1 MTSQKAYCPPIDS
14 ALFFAIISDYDLS
27 LEASSSEVRATL
39 DVLKASAEA
48 EESAAFDPS
57 GSSGFPDSPDRA
69 QSWNGDALSRGEDT
83 DLTSFSYSVDS
94 LSIEE
99 EGIPHQHSGR
109 SPEHDAESEA
119 LPTPIKEA
127 LLAEMFPG
135 LKPFDISYTLKK
147 YQSNYARTVEE
158 LLNQVFFLEE
168 PLSDGEVQAI
178 PRGVEGFTQ
187 QPHKPKGKRRK
198 KVTQSRRSSSTPAPL
213 LDDPI
218 PSKWDQAK
226 ADVDFLTERTYIPAK
241 SLASTY
247 HKQNASLPATI
258 LALCSSEIKNP
269 YLEPDDP
276 ILETH
281 AIDLAHAFPTL
292 PPKHLRPII
301 QLTHPSTASAH
312 DLASILVAK
321 PNASLPPLFLI
332 PQYSRPDPSI
342 SSPTITSHSTTI
354 TTPSLISP
362 HAPPPSHLPSHL
374 ASHYFSRA
382 AAHHASRSPAATY
395 YASLARTHLSTAQAQ
410 TSAAASALAAKQST
424 RTSVDLHGVSVKDSV
439 RIARERVEG
448 WWQAGAAEWARE
460 GKVQGSGGYRIIVGL
475 GRHSEGGKG
484 RLGPAVG
491 GMLVR
496 EGWRVEV
503 GQGAL
508 VVRGK
513 ARK

>member
-1 MTSQKAYCPPIDS
+1 M
-14 ALFFAIISDYDLS
+14 
-27 LEASSSEVRATL
+27 
-39 DVLKASAEA
+39 
-48 EESAAFDPS
+48 
-57 GSSGFPDSPDRA
+57 
-69 QSWNGDALSRGEDT
+69 
-83 DLTSFSYSVDS
+83 
-94 LSIEE
+94 SIEE
-99 EGIPHQHSGR
+99 EGIPHRHSRR
-109 SPEHDAESEA
+109 SSEHDAEFEA
-119 LPTPIKEA
+119 LPTPAKEA

-147 YQSNYARTVEE
+147 CQSNYARTVEE

-168 PLSDGEVQAI
+168 PLSDGEPQAI

-187 QPHKPKGKRRK
+187 QPHKPKTKRRK
-198 KVTQSRRSSSTPAPL
+198 KVAQGRRSSSTPAPL
-213 LDDPI
+213 LDNPI
-218 PSKWDQAK
+218 SSKWDQAT

-241 SLASTY
+241 SLTSTY
-247 HKQNASLPATI
+247 HKHNASLPATI
-258 LALCSSEIKNP
+258 LALCSSEIQNP

-276 ILETH
+276 ILESH

-292 PPKHLRPII
+292 PPKHLRPIVR
-301 QLTHPSTASAH
+301 LTHPSTASAH
-312 DLASILVAK
+312 DLASVLAA
-321 PNASLPPLFLI
+321 NLSASLPLPSLI

-342 SSPTITSHSTTI
+342 SSPTTASHSTTI
-354 TTPSLISP
+354 TTSLPPHPPSFSSP
-362 HAPPPSHLPSHL
+362 HAPPHSHL

-424 RTSVDLHGVSVKDSV
+424 RTSVDLHGVSVKDGV

-448 WWQAGAAEWARE
+448 WWQDGAAEWARE
-460 GKVQGSGGYRIIVGL
+460 GKVQGSGRYRIIVGL

-503 GQGAL
+503 GQGEL
-508 VVRGK
+508 IVRGK